1 VWERKETNTEGGSV
15 KKKRKKSK
23 EKRNRSQREQAE
35 PSAEQVTHRTRRDTE
50 TDYLGR
56 EKRKGNE
63 PREEGVNLIQAHQ
76 KRAESKTK
84 KANNKNKKK

>member
-1 VWERKETNTEGGSV
+1 VGKKRNKHRRGKR

>member
-1 VWERKETNTEGGSV
+1 
-15 KKKRKKSK
+15 
-23 EKRNRSQREQAE
+23 
-35 PSAEQVTHRTRRDTE
+35 VTHRTRRDTE